1 MSNKYNQ
8 EEIDK
13 YINKLSKKT
22 NVNIKKANYSFEGK
36 LKKVN
41 NEYVNAYQNRLDD
54 INKKEKLIYDFLI
67 LNQSDNILKRYKYRL
82 NKLK

>member
-1 MSNKYNQ
+1 MSNKYNR

-41 NEYVNAYQNRLDD
+41 NEYVNAYQ
-54 INKKEKLIYDFLI
+54 IG
-67 LNQSDNILKRYKYRL
+67 
-82 NKLK
+82 